1 MGKEKTKKI
10 LGIVGNVCLYA
21 FLILSIVLV
30 ALSIASRKDGGDA
43 MTLFGR
49 QMRIVVSA
57 SMEQCDQTDVS
68 EYDIKSIPVKSM
80 VFIETVP
87 EDEQEA
93 KEWYDALEVGDVC
106 TFQYKFGGKG
116 QIVTHRI
123 IAKTA
128 ETNGWKI
135 ELQGDNK
142 ADSENVEM
150 GIQVIHTGVDSV
162 EYIIG
167 KVTGQSRV
175 LGFVTYVMKQPIG
188 IALIVM
194 VPCAII
200 IILEI
205 VKIVNVFGA
214 ERKQKIKEEHDRQ
227 QSEIDELKRQLA
239 MLAGGINPTPAT
251 ASVESGQEPLQQEQL
266 QEAVQQ
272 DLERIN
278 PDISGEEIEK

>member
-1 MGKEKTKKI
+1 MGKEKTKKV

-43 MTLFGR
+43 MTLFGK

-57 SMEQCDQTDVS
+57 SMEECEQTDVS

-106 TFQYKFGGKG
+106 TFQYRFGGDKG
-116 QIVTHRI
+116 KQIVTHRI
-123 IAKTA
+123 IEKARYN
-128 ETNGWKI
+128 EGWKI
-135 ELQGDNK
+135 VLQGDNK
-142 ADSENVEM
+142 ADSENVKM
-150 GIQVIHTGVDSV
+150 GVQTIYTDTESVD
-162 EYIIG
+162 YIIG

-175 LGFVTYVMKQPIG
+175 LGFITYIMKQPIG

-239 MLAGGINPTPAT
+239 MLAGGLNPTPTTVSAET
-251 ASVESGQEPLQQEQL
+251 
-266 QEAVQQ
+266 VQQ
-272 DLERIN
+272 DLTEIN
-278 PDISGEEIEK
+278 PDTSGEENKNNP

>member
-10 LGIVGNVCLYA
+10 LGIISNVFLYA
-21 FLILSIVLV
+21 FLILAIVLV
-30 ALSIASRKDGGDA
+30 GLSIASRKDGGDA

-57 SMEQCDQTDVS
+57 SMEECDQTDVS
-68 EYDIKSIPVKSM
+68 EFDIKSIPVRSM

-87 EDEQEA
+87 ENEEDA
-93 KEWYDALEVGDVC
+93 KVWYDELEVGDVC
-106 TFQYKFGGKG
+106 TFQYKIGGKA
-116 QIVTHRI
+116 QIITHRI

-128 ETNGWKI
+128 ENNGWKI

-142 ADSENVEM
+142 SDSENVKM
-150 GIQVIHTGVDSV
+150 GTQIIHTGTEGV

-175 LGFVTYVMKQPIG
+175 LGFLTYVMKQPIG
-188 IALIVM
+188 IALVVM

-200 IILEI
+200 IVLEI
-205 VKIVNVFGA
+205 IKIVNVFGA

-239 MLAGGINPTPAT
+239 MLAGGMTPTPAVAGAEQT
-251 ASVESGQEPLQQEQL
+251 QAPLNESEIEQT
-266 QEAVQQ
+266 VQPN
-272 DLERIN
+272 EEEIN
-278 PDISGEEIEK
+278 PETSGEEK